1 MKCQFF
7 SLVQGK
13 KGNNLF
19 GAVVDPRLKWIHTPQ
34 FLDITLCYTAR
45 LPGDNW
51 GGEDPQQQRDT
62 RGEGVAIESIDS
74 IQTQSN
80 TTKPRY
86 IKIMTIKSSAF
97 FILTIDPKRLDCSFI
112 NIISQLWFN
121 LPFRCKN
128 EFA

>member
-7 SLVQGK
+7 SLVQCK
-13 KGNNLF
+13 KVNYLF

-62 RGEGVAIESIDS
+62 RGGGAIESIDP
-74 IQTQSN
+74 IQTHCN
-80 TTKPRY
+80 TTKPRC

-97 FILTIDPKRLDCSFI
+97 FFLTIDPKRLDCSFI
-112 NIISQLWFN
+112 NIIWQLWFN
-121 LPFRCKN
+121 LPFRCKHK
-128 EFA
+128 FA